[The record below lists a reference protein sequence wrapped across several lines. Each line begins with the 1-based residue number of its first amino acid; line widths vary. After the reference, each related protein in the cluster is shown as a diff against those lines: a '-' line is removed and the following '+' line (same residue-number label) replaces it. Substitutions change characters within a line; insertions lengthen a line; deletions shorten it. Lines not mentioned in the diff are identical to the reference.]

1 MRIWKLEFCL
11 KKNYLNVSKVN
22 LAFMCY
28 YIINTFED
36 FTFKWLFDDSRGK
49 QNFKIGEMRMHNEIF
64 NSDWY
69 H

>member
-1 MRIWKLEFCL
+1 M
-11 KKNYLNVSKVN
+11 N